1 MMKRLLAVIV
11 SSFFAAGVSATDWYG
26 DVTDGNSDLSNP
38 RVSAEDFS
46 GVQPSVGDSVSRYH
60 GLAQGNPDLFRAGR
74 VARTDSVKDPDIYK
88 GFSGDSD
95 LEIWGP

>member
-1 MMKRLLAVIV
+1 MKTIITTAAAAL
-11 SSFFAAGVSATDWYG
+11 FAANVSAVEIYHGLDE
-26 DVTDGNSDLSNP
+26 GNSDLTTQQVATN
-38 RVSAEDFS
+38 DFA